1 MPDEQP
7 TPIDSERQA
16 EYATDETVLNLL
28 ILGDFQRPWTTR
40 ELALE
45 IGSQAVT
52 EDALANLHAAG
63 LVHKT
68 SDGFVFAA
76 RPAIRYH
83 EIAL

>member
-7 TPIDSERQA
+7 TPIDSEQA
-16 EYATDETVLNLL
+16 EYATDETVLDLL
-28 ILGDFQRPWTTR
+28 ILGDSQRPWTTR

-45 IGSQAVT
+45 IGSQAVV
-52 EDALANLHAAG
+52 EDAIANLHAAG
-63 LVHKT
+63 LVHRT

-83 EIAL
+83 DIIT